1 MGRQFDHKS
10 EEFTLEKIIE
20 WGFDQYYEKI
30 KEISESATKE
40 LMIESGLN
48 EINQIWEVQEF
59 DMQAY
64 KDKGHFKLR
73 SVRFHC

>member
-59 DMQAY
+59 DIMTY

-73 SVRFHC
+73 SVFHY